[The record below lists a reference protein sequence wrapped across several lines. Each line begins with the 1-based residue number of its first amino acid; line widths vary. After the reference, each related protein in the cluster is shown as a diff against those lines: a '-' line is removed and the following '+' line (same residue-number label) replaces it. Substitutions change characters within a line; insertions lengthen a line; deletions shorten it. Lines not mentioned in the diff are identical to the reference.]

1 MSALI
6 VTGISLHSNK
16 SSAGFTLVELMAS
29 VVISL
34 VILAGVVQS
43 VLASK
48 SMYMMQ
54 EEMARIQEN
63 SRFALDV
70 LTTDIRM
77 AGYTS
82 CGGSATVTNVIMD
95 TDDWDNGYPGIYGLE
110 GGIDSIPSSFTNPL
124 ADQDIVVV
132 RSGDTDIRMKVSN
145 HAHGI
150 ASIDAVDGHEVDS
163 GAIMIIANASCQ
175 NIGLFR
181 GAGVSVDEVSH
192 AIGLGNCYQ
201 NLTFGGSCS
210 SAPVGLGS
218 AYGPGST
225 LIPMN
230 IRAFYI
236 ATNGEGVPSLFMKPV
251 AADGSSDREEL
262 VEGVEGM
269 QLSYGVDTDTNGEVD
284 RFQIA
289 SDVADWDSVKAVRV
303 QLLMRSIGTLNGG
316 DISVDFNGHNYTD
329 RHMRQVVSSTVM
341 LRNL

>member
-1 MSALI
+1 MI
-6 VTGISLHSNK
+6 GFSLDAKNN
-16 SSAGFTLVELMAS
+16 SAGFTLVELMAS

-48 SMYMMQ
+48 AVYMLQ

-77 AGYTS
+77 AGYTG
-82 CGGSATVTNVIMD
+82 CGGSALVTNVVMD
-95 TDDWDNGYPGIYGLE
+95 TDDWHNGYPGIYGLD
-110 GGIDSIPSSFTNPL
+110 GGVDTIPSSFTNPL

-132 RSGDTDIRMKVSN
+132 RSGDTDIRMKVSD
-145 HAHGI
+145 HAHGT
-150 ASIDAVDGHEVDS
+150 ATIDAVGGHGVES

-175 NIGLFR
+175 NIGIFR
-181 GAGVSVDEVSH
+181 GAGASVDEVSH

-201 NLTFGGSCS
+201 NLTFGGDCS
-210 SAPVGLGS
+210 SAPMGS
-218 AYGPGST
+218 GSPYGPGST
-225 LIPMN
+225 VIPMN

-236 ATNGEGVPSLFMKPV
+236 ATNAQGVPSLFMKPV

-269 QLSYGVDTDTNGEVD
+269 QLSYGVDTDANGEVD

-289 SDVADWDSVKAVRV
+289 SDITDWDRVKAVRV
-303 QLLMRSIGTLNGG
+303 QLLMRSISALSG
-316 DISVDFNGHNYTD
+316 DEISIDFNGHNYAD
-329 RHMRQVVSSTVM
+329 GHMRQVVSSTVM

>member
-1 MSALI
+1 MI
-6 VTGISLHSNK
+6 C
-16 SSAGFTLVELMAS
+16 SSFHFKKNCTGFTLVELMAS
-29 VVISL
+29 IVISL

-48 SMYMMQ
+48 SIYMMQ

-63 SRFALDV
+63 SRFALDL
-70 LTTDIRM
+70 LTTDLRM
-77 AGYTS
+77 AGYTG
-82 CGGSATVTNVIMD
+82 CGGSATVTNVITD
-95 TDDWDNGYPGIYGLE
+95 TDDWHNGYPGIYGLE
-110 GGIDSIPSSFTNPL
+110 GGIDIIPSNFTNPL

-145 HAHGI
+145 HAHGS
-150 ASIDAVDGHEVDS
+150 ATIDALGGHMVES

-181 GAGVSVDEVSH
+181 GAGGSANEVSH
-192 AIGLGNCYQ
+192 ATELGNCYQ
-201 NLTFGGSCS
+201 NLTFGGDCS
-210 SAPVGLGS
+210 GVPVGSGS

-225 LIPMN
+225 VIPMN

-251 AADGSSDREEL
+251 AADGSSDREEM

-269 QLSYGVDTDTNGEVD
+269 QLSYGVDTDINGEVD

-289 SDVADWDSVKAVRV
+289 SDVVDWRFVKAVRI
-303 QLLMRSIGTLNGG
+303 QLLMRSISHLSGG
-316 DISVDFNGHNYTD
+316 DISVDFNGNNYTD
-329 RHMRQVVSSTVM
+329 RHLRQVVSSTVM